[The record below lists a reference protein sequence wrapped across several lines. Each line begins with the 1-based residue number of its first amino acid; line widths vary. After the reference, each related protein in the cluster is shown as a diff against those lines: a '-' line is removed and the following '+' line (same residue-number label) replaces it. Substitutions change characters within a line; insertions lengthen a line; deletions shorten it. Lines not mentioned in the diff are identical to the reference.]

1 MTITESNEKA
11 ARKIWPAARRLCAQ
25 RAQLVQDYLP
35 LVGAHIKRRV
45 KCQRDGIRRNRDDL
59 FQEGCL
65 GLIRAALRFDPA
77 AGISFAAFARPRIRG
92 AVNRALGTRDNLR
105 SVTVMQMLR
114 VADAR
119 CIGGAG
125 AEEEANVLCDE
136 KLEARIE
143 ETLRRAKRML
153 DDRDEWRRVDEADSA
168 DDPGMNMTADDGN
181 RALERRLREKIV
193 DRMLQVE
200 GADRRSLR
208 DIARESGAP
217 YARVRRCVRDVQSAT
232 RQLLAAD
239 PEVPA
244 RLRERVQRIEESARA
259 KQTRHDPTAR
269 KCVLSTQ
276 ERLELLLQSR
286 RQRQQRYRM
295 RQRRRIGMT
304 RKLAKKRG
312 KMRHQPF

>member
-1 MTITESNEKA
+1 MTITDSNEKT
-11 ARKIWPAARRLCAQ
+11 ARRIWPAARRLCAQ

-45 KCQRDGIRRNRDDL
+45 KCQRDGSRRNRDDL

-92 AVNRALGTRDNLR
+92 AVNRALCTRDNLR
-105 SVTVMQMLR
+105 SVTVIQMLR

-119 CIGGAG
+119 RMSSPG
-125 AEEEANVLCDE
+125 AEEEANVLRDE

-143 ETLRRAKRML
+143 ESLRRAKRML
-153 DDRDEWRRVDEADSA
+153 DDQDEWRRADEAVSA
-168 DDPGMNMTADDGN
+168 DDRGMNATADDGN
-181 RALERRLREKIV
+181 GALERRLREKIV
-193 DRMLQVE
+193 NRMLLEE
-200 GADRRSLR
+200 GTDRRSLR
-208 DIARESGAP
+208 DIAKETGAP
-217 YARVRRCVRDVQSAT
+217 YAHVRRCVRDVQSAT

-269 KCVLSTQ
+269 KYVLSTQ
-276 ERLELLLQSR
+276 ERLELLLQGR

-295 RQRRRIGMT
+295 RRRAQIAMT

-312 KMRHQPF
+312 KMRHQPS

>member
-1 MTITESNEKA
+1 MTITDSNEKM

-25 RAQLVQDYLP
+25 RAQLVQDYMP

-45 KCQRDGIRRNRDDL
+45 KCQRDGSRRNRDDL

-92 AVNRALGTRDNLR
+92 AVNRALGARDNLR
-105 SVTVMQMLR
+105 SVTVIQMLR

-119 CIGGAG
+119 RKGSAG
-125 AEEEANVLCDE
+125 ADEEANVLRDE

-153 DDRDEWRRVDEADSA
+153 DDQDEWPRADEAVSA
-168 DDPGMNMTADDGN
+168 HDGGMEMPAADGN
-181 RALERRLREKIV
+181 RALERLLRENIV
-193 DRMLQVE
+193 TRMLQVE
-200 GADRRSLR
+200 GTDRISLR
-208 DIARESGAP
+208 DIAREAGAP
-217 YARVRRCVRDVQSAT
+217 YARVRRCVRDLQSAT

-244 RLRERVQRIEESARA
+244 RLRKRVQRIEESARV
-259 KQTRHDPTAR
+259 KEIRHDPTAR
-269 KCVLSTQ
+269 KYVLSAQ
-276 ERLELLLQSR
+276 ERLELLLQGR

-295 RQRRRIGMT
+295 RHRKRIGMA
-304 RKLAKKRG
+304 RELAKKRG
-312 KMRHQPF
+312 KMRHQPC